1 MLPTSFWPPIAS
13 LVYSLSSPLPIAGL
27 YEVFSILHPPACTL
41 FICLILYLSGHST
54 LNPGSC
60 QAVLCSSDI
69 CHIFFFF
76 KKGFT
81 ILFTCFWLCGVS
93 TAAWLFSSCA
103 GATLAA
109 VRGFLLAEASPFTD
123 TGFSVCG
130 SLALEHRLSTCGASQ
145 HAGSSQTEDCT
156 PVSCLV
162 RQMLC
167 HWVTRET
174 PKFFF

>member
-1 MLPTSFWPPIAS
+1 MLPSSFWPPIAS
-13 LVYSLSSPLPIAGL
+13 LVYSLISPLPIAGL

-69 CHIFFFF
+69 CHIFFF

-103 GATLAA
+103 GATRAA
-109 VRGFLLAEASPFTD
+109 VRGFLLAEASPVTDHGLQCLWLPGSGTQAQYLRRFTAWGIFPD
-123 TGFSVCG
+123 RGLYPC
-130 SLALEHRLSTCGASQ
+130 LLPCQADALPLSHQGN
-145 HAGSSQTEDCT
+145 
-156 PVSCLV
+156 P
-162 RQMLC
+162 
-167 HWVTRET
+167 
-174 PKFFF
+174 